1 MPVLLSF
8 ALLMVAFALPSY
20 ADQWDKKTIATFSQ
34 QIEVPGAVLPA
45 GTYVFKLVDSQ
56 SDRHIVRI
64 MNERENKVFAT
75 ILAIPSYRM
84 ETPSKTIFTFYEMPA
99 GQAEVMHE
107 WFYPGDNYGQ
117 EFAYG
122 KKRQAEILAATKLVR
137 RGSETE
143 VQVASAATTT
153 TTTTTEETT
162 PKPVEAVETAAAP
175 TAETTAPA
183 VADND
188 NEKLESPSAEAAT
201 EEAQSPAPAPEPT
214 PAPSDQDNMPKT
226 ASELALIG
234 LFGVLAAL
242 AAFGMRQYRGG
253 LR

>member
-1 MPVLLSF
+1 
-8 ALLMVAFALPSY
+8 
-20 ADQWDKKTIATFSQ
+20 
-34 QIEVPGAVLPA
+34 
-45 GTYVFKLVDSQ
+45 
-56 SDRHIVRI
+56 
-64 MNERENKVFAT
+64 
-75 ILAIPSYRM
+75 M

-162 PKPVEAVETAAAP
+162 PKPVEAGKTPAGP
-175 TAETTAPA
+175 TAETTGPA
-183 VADND
+183 VAGKDH
-188 NEKLESPSAEAAT
+188 EKLEAPPAEAAT
-201 EEAQSPAPAPEPT
+201 QEAQAPGPAP
-214 PAPSDQDNMPKT
+214 
-226 ASELALIG
+226 
-234 LFGVLAAL
+234 
-242 AAFGMRQYRGG
+242 
-253 LR
+253 